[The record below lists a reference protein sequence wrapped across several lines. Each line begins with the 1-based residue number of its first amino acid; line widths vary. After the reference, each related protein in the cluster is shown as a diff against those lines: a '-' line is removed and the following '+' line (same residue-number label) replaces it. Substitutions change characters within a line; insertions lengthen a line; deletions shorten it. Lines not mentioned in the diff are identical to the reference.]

1 MSATARSRS
10 LGGAGRFAYRRQASP
25 LHATRATVGAAYGL
39 ALATAA
45 LVLSNPLALAG
56 LGVAVVGAGVAAG
69 VGPQLWRAL
78 RFTAI
83 PLIVLTVVVNLLV
96 DRNGLTVFARLG
108 DWGPLGQVD
117 LTVEALIYG
126 LVMALRLCIV
136 TLAAALVVCAV
147 DPDEL
152 LRALR
157 GVSHRSALTATL
169 ATRLVPLL
177 FEDAHRL
184 AEAQRCRPDGGA
196 PGTRGRLTVLRA
208 VVANALERSL
218 DVAAALELRGYGR
231 EGGRPTSARRAW
243 SRHDLSFAVAAVA
256 VLLVAVVATGAGL
269 APFDAYPLVHASL
282 GVAVWAIVGLEISL
296 ALLPFL
302 DRRGIEP

>member
-1 MSATARSRS
+1 VSAAGRRRA
-10 LGGAGRFAYRRQASP
+10 LGAGDRFAYRRLASP
-25 LHATRATVGAAYGL
+25 LHAARAPVGAAYGL

-45 LVLSNPLALAG
+45 LVLEHPLALAG
-56 LGVAVVGAGVAAG
+56 LAVAVVAAGVAAG
-69 VGPQLWRAL
+69 VGTQLWRTL
-78 RFTAI
+78 RVTAI
-83 PLIVLTVVVNLLV
+83 PLVLLTVLVNLLV

-117 LTVEALIYG
+117 LTVEALIFG

-136 TLAAALVVCAV
+136 MLAASLVVCAV

-152 LRALR
+152 LRSLR
-157 GVSHRSALTATL
+157 GVSHRSALTAAL
-169 ATRLVPLL
+169 STRLVPLL
-177 FEDAHRL
+177 FDDAHRL

-196 PGTRGRLTVLRA
+196 AGTRGRLAVLRA

-231 EGGRPTSARRAW
+231 AGRPRGVPRPW
-243 SRHDLSFAVAAVA
+243 SRHDLAFAAAAFALLTLAIVAA
-256 VLLVAVVATGAGL
+256 GAGL
-269 APFDAYPLVHASL
+269 APFTAYPLVHAPL
-282 GVAVWAIVGLEISL
+282 GAGLWALVGLEIVL
-296 ALLPFL
+296 ALAPFA